1 MLYIVQSD
9 LQYLLQDIETEQPG
23 PGDDAALAR
32 LVSSE
37 DEVGRSQQ
45 LRLSQ
50 ANFGFLVAGE
60 TEFKT
65 HCWDT
70 ERTLSPHTA
79 KQCSG
84 TNCFNS
90 VVSQKLKHFLS
101 LKFNCYLPL
110 FYFQILFV
118 SFSIALSFVLLYLVS
133 VLFNVKHLNS
143 LVAGLCDTD

>member
-1 MLYIVQSD
+1 MFYIVQSE

-45 LRLSQ
+45 LGLSQ

-70 ERTLSPHTA
+70 KRTLSPHTA
-79 KQCSG
+79 RQRSG
-84 TNCFNS
+84 TNRFNS
-90 VVSQKLKHFLS
+90 VVSQKLKKFLS
-101 LKFNCYLPL
+101 LKIQLLSSIILLSNPVCFF
-110 FYFQILFV
+110 FYCFEFCFV
-118 SFSIALSFVLLYLVS
+118 FFPSCLSTV
-133 VLFNVKHLNS
+133 
-143 LVAGLCDTD
+143 